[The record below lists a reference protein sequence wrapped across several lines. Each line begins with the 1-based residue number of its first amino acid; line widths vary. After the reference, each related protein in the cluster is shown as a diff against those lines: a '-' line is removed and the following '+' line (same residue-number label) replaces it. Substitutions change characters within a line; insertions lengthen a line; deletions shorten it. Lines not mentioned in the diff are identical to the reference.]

1 MLDDACELLAH
12 MTVRYGSAQKAC
24 ERFCDPPS
32 GSMRFQG
39 LAALAKDLA
48 EVALRLS
55 GLQLLVYEAFSY

>member
-1 MLDDACELLAH
+1 VLDDACELLAH

-48 EVALRLS
+48 EVAIRL
-55 GLQLLVYEAFSY
+55 